1 MNNDQDNCLPSHRR
15 VVQLDEY
22 RRGETRKQKTDVS
35 PKVQIEVV
43 CNEPIRDRIKSLL
56 AEELRRVGCAA
67 VDHEEPGW
75 IYSIIAFQHG
85 ESIELSIILRQFFRS
100 TRPGT
105 EVDRVESDGRICLR
119 SGSWVYESLRFHGL
133 FGVLQ
138 SELESFLADIAAE
151 FGHQYCRRL
160 PHRNESR

>member
-1 MNNDQDNCLPSHRR
+1 MNNDRDKCLPSHGGI
-15 VVQLDEY
+15 VQLDEY
-22 RRGETRKQKTDVS
+22 RRSEARTQKAGVS
-35 PKVQIEVV
+35 PRVQIEVV
-43 CNEPIRDRIKSLL
+43 CSEPTREKIKSLL
-56 AEELRRVGCAA
+56 AEKLRDVGCE
-67 VDHEEPGW
+67 VVEHEEPGW

-105 EVDRVESDGRICLR
+105 EVDRVESDGRIRLR

-138 SELESFLADIAAE
+138 SELERFLADIAAE
-151 FGHQYCRRL
+151 FGRQHCRRL

>member
-1 MNNDQDNCLPSHRR
+1 MNNDQDNCLPSHSR

-22 RRGETRKQKTDVS
+22 RRGETRK
-35 PKVQIEVV
+35 PKIGVLPRVQIEVV
-43 CNEPIRDRIKSLL
+43 CNEPIHERIKSLL
-56 AEELRRVGCAA
+56 AEELSRIGCA
-67 VDHEEPGW
+67 VVEHEEPGW

-85 ESIELSIILRQFFRS
+85 ESIELSIILRQFFCS

-138 SELESFLADIAAE
+138 SELERFLADIAAE
-151 FGHQYCRRL
+151 FGHQYCRCL